1 MIKRAI
7 ENYSVDE
14 LGNVYSRTGRLL
26 KCSTNAVGYRQLFVW
41 KNCKLQRTYLIH
53 RLVWQAFKGE
63 IPEGLEIDHIDG
75 NKSNNRLDN
84 LRLVTHQ
91 HNTFN
96 SKCKGYSFCKR
107 TKKWMARIGCNG
119 KLYHL
124 GVFNTE
130 EEASK
135 AYQDKKAQLHII
147 VEVDR
152 G

>member
-107 TKKWMARIGCNG
+107 TKKWMAR
-119 KLYHL
+119 L
-124 GVFNTE
+124 E
-130 EEASK
+130 
-135 AYQDKKAQLHII
+135 
-147 VEVDR
+147 R
-152 G
+152 

>member
-1 MIKRAI
+1 
-7 ENYSVDE
+7 
-14 LGNVYSRTGRLL
+14 
-26 KCSTNAVGYRQLFVW
+26 
-41 KNCKLQRTYLIH
+41 
-53 RLVWQAFKGE
+53 
-63 IPEGLEIDHIDG
+63 
-75 NKSNNRLDN
+75 
-84 LRLVTHQ
+84 
-91 HNTFN
+91 
-96 SKCKGYSFCKR
+96 
-107 TKKWMARIGCNG
+107 MARIGCNG